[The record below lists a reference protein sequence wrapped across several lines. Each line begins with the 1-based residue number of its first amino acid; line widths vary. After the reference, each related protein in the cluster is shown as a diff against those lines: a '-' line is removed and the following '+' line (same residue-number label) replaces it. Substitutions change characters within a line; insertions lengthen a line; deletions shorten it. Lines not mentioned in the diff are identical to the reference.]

1 MLVAPGAALTAGR
14 ITPVQTVEATL
25 QAASH
30 EAALDGDMAC
40 WSTDLRPRPSLPHHP
55 AWIPRAQ
62 NIVWSARPDGVKS
75 WWQATER
82 PSPILVCSPL
92 GMTCEDQNT
101 SLTWPSV
108 LPTGWSMEWEPSSTS
123 NELAK

>member
-1 MLVAPGAALTAGR
+1 MLVAPGAALTAGK

-25 QAASH
+25 QPASH

-82 PSPILVCSPL
+82 PVQFWYALHWVKILPALHQVKIQVWGIL
-92 GMTCEDQNT
+92 Y
-101 SLTWPSV
+101 V
-108 LPTGWSMEWEPSSTS
+108 
-123 NELAK
+123 